1 MKRFNYQLVN
11 LFNKNT
17 NLLKKEIKNNINS
30 AIVLVRALGKE
41 LDIKNL
47 DYNTNFKT
55 LLDRAYSLIN

>member
-30 AIVLVRALGKE
+30 AIDLVRALGKE